1 VIILKNES
9 LIVVR
14 IGKRGITEENI
25 QEIKNVL
32 KKHKIM
38 KVKLLKNFREIY
50 PYNKEE
56 VAKILAEKTE
66 SKIVEIRGFTIILAK
81 KKAN

>member
-1 VIILKNES
+1 MIILKNES

-38 KVKLLKNFREIY
+38 KVKLLKNFRENY

>member
-56 VAKILAEKTE
+56 VAKILVEKTK

>member
-1 VIILKNES
+1 MIILKNES

>member
-1 VIILKNES
+1 MIILKNES

-56 VAKILAEKTE
+56 VAKILVEKTK